1 RQMIPPDFDKVLQR
15 IAKVRCASC
24 HGSDNKGM
32 VKIPRK
38 VWLRITNP
46 ELNNFL
52 LAPLAKSAGG
62 TEACKTV
69 VFASREDPDY
79 QAILKTFEPLREM
92 LVERPRMDMIGREQA
107 NKTPPLR
114 KPAAA
119 NPPDSKVTSMFPS
132 SP

>member
-1 RQMIPPDFDKVLQR
+1 MVPPDFDGVLQR
-15 IAKVRCASC
+15 VARARCASC
-24 HGSDNKGM
+24 HGTDNKGI

-46 ELNNFL
+46 ELNTFL

-92 LVERPRMDMIGREQA
+92 LMDRPRMDMIGREQA
-107 NKTPPLR
+107 NKTGPIR

-119 NPPDSKVTSMFPS
+119 RSPDSKVTSMFPS